1 MQFVVN
7 DMVNKHVGS
16 KLDINEITWKV
27 HKGNVIQKMSAD
39 SVVDLV
45 EIGARLGL
53 TPTRNLWQNR

>member
-27 HKGNVIQKMSAD
+27 HKGTVIQKMSAD

>member
-27 HKGNVIQKMSAD
+27 HKGNVIQK
-39 SVVDLV
+39 
-45 EIGARLGL
+45 
-53 TPTRNLWQNR
+53 